1 MTYEQLCCSVCCCDN
16 VPRLCFEVCSRVLHC
31 VAVCCSVLQGV
42 AVCCSAMAAETHAKP
57 IRLQGAHDSVV
68 CVRFIRACALE
79 SMSS

>member
-16 VPRLCFEVCSRVLHC
+16 VPCLCFEVCSRVLHC

-57 IRLQGAHDSVV
+57 IRLQGAV
-68 CVRFIRACALE
+68 CVRFIHACALE